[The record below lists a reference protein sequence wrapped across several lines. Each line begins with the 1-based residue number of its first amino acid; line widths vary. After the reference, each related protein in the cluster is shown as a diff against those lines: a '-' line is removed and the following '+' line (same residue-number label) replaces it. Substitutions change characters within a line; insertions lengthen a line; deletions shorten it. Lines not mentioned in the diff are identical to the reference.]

1 MGSRNENEK
10 LLERFTCCFN
20 VATYVLLGC
29 PCRFA
34 QLIEYTGV
42 TGPYVSLEMHSR
54 LRVAVWP
61 IYKAVGGRWRVTTG
75 FCSCEVARPAT
86 GTVSSRAPPGRS
98 VAYSSSGLSSSAP
111 KNATECSSITTKPS
125 CTIRIHPVL
134 S

>member
-1 MGSRNENEK
+1 
-10 LLERFTCCFN
+10 L
-20 VATYVLLGC
+20 
-29 PCRFA
+29 
-34 QLIEYTGV
+34 Q
-42 TGPYVSLEMHSR
+42 
-54 LRVAVWP
+54 
-61 IYKAVGGRWRVTTG
+61 AVGGRWRVTTG

-134 S
+134 SWKERGRVCVKNSRCIGIIVEWKTVALMATKQIHEPYLCPFAVYQLCLKCH

>member
-1 MGSRNENEK
+1 MSITQHIEHSTNQCQRTKLIVSRKITRLIDCNLQAICSFSVASEIK
-10 LLERFTCCFN
+10 LQLLMVT
-20 VATYVLLGC
+20 VLFFFLL
-29 PCRFA
+29 
-34 QLIEYTGV
+34 Q
-42 TGPYVSLEMHSR
+42 
-54 LRVAVWP
+54 
-61 IYKAVGGRWRVTTG
+61 AVGGRWRVTTG